1 MIPLKDLGILQPEK
15 TSSYAVNT
23 VLGLAKRFPQLRLSD
38 SESIDCLKE
47 EFTDFLLSSG
57 DVTPPIST
65 YKIWEPSFN
74 PHRTAEK
81 VEKPRAG
88 SFWWKVCQMKTMDDK
103 KRFPLLFKL
112 MSGLLPI
119 PCSGADSEIRFS
131 VLRKVHTDQ
140 RSNLELYYCQLDVI
154 EVQL

>member
-1 MIPLKDLGILQPEK
+1 
-15 TSSYAVNT
+15 
-23 VLGLAKRFPQLRLSD
+23 
-38 SESIDCLKE
+38 
-47 EFTDFLLSSG
+47 
-57 DVTPPIST
+57 
-65 YKIWEPSFN
+65 
-74 PHRTAEK
+74 
-81 VEKPRAG
+81 
-88 SFWWKVCQMKTMDDK
+88 MKTMDDK

-119 PCSGADSEIRFS
+119 PCSGADSERRFS